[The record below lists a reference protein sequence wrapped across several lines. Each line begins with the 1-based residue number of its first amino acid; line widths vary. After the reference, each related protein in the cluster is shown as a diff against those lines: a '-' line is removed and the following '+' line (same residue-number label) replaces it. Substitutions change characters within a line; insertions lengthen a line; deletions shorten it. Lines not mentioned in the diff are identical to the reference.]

1 MINVLRYGLHT
12 TVVMVFLCLILSGCA
27 VISRDVT
34 RTEAYNR
41 FAIKAAQAQL
51 WNEAVFRWNQVISI
65 DPEDSK
71 AHNNLGV
78 AYEALGNM
86 EEAMAAYERAA
97 ELEPNNKYYRLNYRR
112 CRIHLRRSGGDD
124 EDAPQLEEPPHL
136 LDEDTQD
143 ADSERDRDPIG
154 YTDAL
159 RM

>member
-1 MINVLRYGLHT
+1 MLRYSQLAL
-12 TVVMVFLCLILSGCA
+12 VAILLCWVLSGCA
-27 VISRDVT
+27 IISRDVT

-51 WNEAVFRWNQVISI
+51 WNEAVFRWKQVISI

-86 EEAMAAYERAA
+86 EEAIAAYERAA

-143 ADSERDRDPIG
+143 ADSERYRDPIR
-154 YTDAL
+154 YIDAL

>member
-1 MINVLRYGLHT
+1 VINVLRYGQLAL
-12 TVVMVFLCLILSGCA
+12 VAILLWVLSGCA
-27 VISRDVT
+27 IISRDVT

-51 WNEAVFRWNQVISI
+51 WNEAVFRWKQVISI

-86 EEAMAAYERAA
+86 EEAIAAYERASA
-97 ELEPNNKYYRLNYRR
+97 LEPNNKYYRLNYRR

-124 EDAPQLEEPPHL
+124 KDAPQLEEPPHL

-143 ADSERDRDPIG
+143 ADSERDRDPIR
-154 YTDAL
+154 YVDDF

>member
-1 MINVLRYGLHT
+1 MLRYGQLAL
-12 TVVMVFLCLILSGCA
+12 VAMLLCSVLSGCA
-27 VISRDVT
+27 IISRDVT

-51 WNEAVFRWNQVISI
+51 WNEAVFRWKQVISI

-78 AYEALGNM
+78 AYEALGKM
-86 EEAMAAYERAA
+86 DEAIIAYQRAA

-112 CRIHLRRSGGDD
+112 CRIHLRRSGGDA
-124 EDAPQLEEPPHL
+124 EDAPQLGEPPHL
-136 LDEDTQD
+136 LDEDTHD
-143 ADSERDRDPIG
+143 ADSETNRDLIG
-154 YTDAL
+154 DIDAL